1 LAATGFVGR
10 GAELTAAVEALEEVA
25 GGTGSLV
32 TVAGEPG
39 VGKSRLT
46 DEVRKEAQRRG
57 LDWLETRCL
66 SYGTPFPY
74 WPYTE
79 LLRRLARI
87 RADDS
92 PETAL
97 ERLEERLE
105 ADAARTSLPF
115 FAALLGLPVPPAS
128 DVSDLEP
135 EAFRRRLHDA
145 FVELLGS
152 RVARVRHVLAIED
165 V

>member
-1 LAATGFVGR
+1 LESAAPPGETYVSESTVRLTQKRFAFEPVGELTLKGKSEAVPAWRLVGPRARPRAVAPELAATGFVGR

-87 RADDS
+87 RAD
-92 PETAL
+92 
-97 ERLEERLE
+97 
-105 ADAARTSLPF
+105 
-115 FAALLGLPVPPAS
+115 
-128 DVSDLEP
+128 
-135 EAFRRRLHDA
+135 
-145 FVELLGS
+145 
-152 RVARVRHVLAIED
+152 
-165 V
+165 